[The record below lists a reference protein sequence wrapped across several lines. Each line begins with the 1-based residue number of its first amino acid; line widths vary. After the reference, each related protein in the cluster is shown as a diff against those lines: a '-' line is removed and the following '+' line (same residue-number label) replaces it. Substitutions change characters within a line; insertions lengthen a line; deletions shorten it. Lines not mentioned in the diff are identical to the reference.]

1 MARIIMIDQEII
13 NRFALDM
20 NNQGYQV
27 MKCPECLG
35 AIWVEGDINPE
46 TGESTNLK
54 LMRYSTKHS
63 CQKCSDLHDKVCV
76 QE

>member
-1 MARIIMIDQEII
+1 MLDQEII
-13 NRFALDM
+13 ERFAADM
-20 NNQGYQV
+20 NSQGFQV

-54 LMRYSTKHS
+54 LMRYSTLAE
-63 CQKCSDLHDKVCV
+63 CQKCSDLHTAVCI
-76 QE
+76 E

>member
-1 MARIIMIDQEII
+1 MLDQEII

-54 LMRYSTKHS
+54 LMRYSTKQQ